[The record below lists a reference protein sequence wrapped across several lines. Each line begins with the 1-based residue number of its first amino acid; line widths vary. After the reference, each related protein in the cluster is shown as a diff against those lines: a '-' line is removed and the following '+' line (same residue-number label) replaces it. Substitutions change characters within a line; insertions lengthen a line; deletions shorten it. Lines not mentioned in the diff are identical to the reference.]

1 MKVGG
6 IHKFSLIDYPGKIA
20 CTIFTLGCNFRCSF
34 CHNAQ
39 LVLPE
44 KFHPPLSLSEVTRF
58 LDKRKDQL
66 EGVVISGGEPLIQKN
81 LYDFLA
87 YIKDLNLPVKLDTN
101 GSFPKKLKHFIDEG
115 LIDYIAM
122 DIKNVFEKYNTTCG
136 VTVDIDKIKESIN
149 IIKNSG
155 LPHHFR
161 TTFYEEEISQSDI
174 EKIQKEIVPKDSK
187 HTIQD
192 FKESGYMIKNFTK
205 N

>member
-1 MKVGG
+1 MKIGG

-39 LVLPE
+39 LVLPD
-44 KFHPPLSLSEVTRF
+44 KFNPPLSLSEVTRF
-58 LDKRKDQL
+58 LEKRNKQI

-87 YIKDLNLPVKLDTN
+87 YIKDFGLPIKLDTN
-101 GSFPKKLKHFIDEG
+101 GSLPKQLKHFIDEG
-115 LIDYIAM
+115 LINYVAM
-122 DIKNVFEKYNTTCG
+122 DIKNVFSKYSTTCG
-136 VTVDIDKIKESIN
+136 VAVDTDNIAKSID

-161 TTFYEEEISQSDI
+161 TTFYDNDI
-174 EKIQKEIVPKDSK
+174 TKKDLETIKKEIVPSGSEYK
-187 HTIQD
+187 IQD
-192 FKESGYMIKNFTK
+192 FKESGYMIKNFTV
-205 N
+205 